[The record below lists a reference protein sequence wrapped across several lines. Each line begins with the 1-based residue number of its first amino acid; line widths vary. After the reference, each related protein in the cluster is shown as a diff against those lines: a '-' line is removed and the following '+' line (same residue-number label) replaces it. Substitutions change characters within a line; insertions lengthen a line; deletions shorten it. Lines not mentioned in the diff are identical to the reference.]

1 VAEPGRAG
9 RYVPQPGGFSAFI
22 PEPLPPRALKI
33 DSKLQALLSRADLA
47 VGRLDGVIEVIP
59 NPDRFVY
66 MYVRR
71 EAVLSSQIEGT
82 QASLMDVLEYE
93 AQEDQTPAGVDVR
106 EIVNYIEAMSHGLA
120 RLSDLPISR
129 RLICE
134 VHEKL
139 MADVRG
145 GEPQK
150 TPGEFRRSQNWI
162 GGASPS
168 TARFVPPPAEEV
180 PAAFSNL
187 ESFLHDDAPMPSLIK
202 AGIAHAQFET
212 IHPFVD
218 GNGRTGRLLITF
230 WLVEQQIL
238 RKPLLY
244 PSLFFKEHKEEY
256 GERLQAIRD
265 RGAWEEWLEF
275 FLDGVAQIADEAYRT
290 ALAIF
295 ALRERDRQKI
305 SDTMGRR
312 AASAMLLLDEL
323 LKLPIMRTRTVQRTI
338 NVSQP
343 TATALLESLVEIGLL
358 REVTGRKRY
367 RLYRYEEY
375 LDLFPGGA
383 NKA

>member
-1 VAEPGRAG
+1 MAEPGRAG

-168 TARFVPPPAEEV
+168 TARFVPPPAEQV